1 MKATLEFNLP
11 EETEEFNSAVNGHK
25 WKSVVWYIDENI
37 RQTLKYNETLT
48 EKEYELVESIRD
60 NIYSFILEQSLELE

>member
-1 MKATLEFNLP
+1 MEAILKFTLP
-11 EETEEFNSAVNGHK
+11 EETDEFNSAVNGHK
-25 WKSVVWYIDENI
+25 WKSVVWDIDQNI

-48 EKEYELVESIRD
+48 EKEYELVQSIRD